1 MTDIHRLPR
10 VEDVEWQA
18 AAWIERLQADDAT
31 DADRARCLAWRRA
44 HRRHERVF
52 RDMLATYQLLTAA
65 GSSVRA
71 TSFGIAMQTATQR
84 RRRGG
89 RGWAAVA
96 AVVALL
102 LAPLWSGWQAWVSP
116 RFETGIGEREV
127 VRLPDGSS
135 MELNSASAARVSYG
149 DDGRVIRL
157 TRGEAYFSVVHDP
170 QRPFWVVAGDTWVRA
185 VGTAFNVN
193 RRAGGDVRV
202 TVNEGKVKVVAVPGG
217 GDSPS
222 DDALAQL
229 PASLL
234 SAGAQADVRPGHTE
248 LRTLPPPQVTREV
261 SWRTGTVHFENRPLR
276 EVAEELGRYTPLR
289 IELSDRARD
298 LRVGGSFQTNPQ
310 GVEALLTALHDGF
323 DLNVRREGE
332 QRVYVE

>member
-1 MTDIHRLPR
+1 MSDIHRLPR

-18 AAWIERLQADDAT
+18 AAWIERLQADDVT

-44 HRRHERVF
+44 HRRHDRVF
-52 RDMLATYQLLTAA
+52 QDMLATYQLLAAA
-65 GSSVRA
+65 GPSVRA
-71 TSFGIAMQTATQR
+71 TSFGIAMHAATQR
-84 RRRGG
+84 RLHRW
-89 RGWAAVA
+89 RGWTAVA
-96 AVVALL
+96 AVVVLL
-102 LAPLWSGWQAWVSP
+102 LVPMSSGWQAWVSP
-116 RFETGIGEREV
+116 RFETAIGEREV
-127 VRLPDGSS
+127 VMLPDGSS

-202 TVNEGKVKVVAVPGG
+202 TVSEGKVKVVAMPRGG
-217 GDSPS
+217 AAPS
-222 DDALAQL
+222 DRALAQL

-234 SAGAQADVRPGHTE
+234 AAGAQADLRPGHTE
-248 LRTLPPPQVTREV
+248 VRALPLPQLTREV
-261 SWRTGTVHFENRPLR
+261 SWRTGTIHFENRPLR
-276 EVAEELGRYTPLR
+276 EVAEDLGRYTPLR
-289 IELSDRARD
+289 IELSDRARE
-298 LRVGGSFQTNPQ
+298 LLVGGSFQTNPQ

-323 DLNVRREGE
+323 GLQVRREGE
-332 QRVYVE
+332 RNVYVE